1 LWADPDRVEHLVHGE
16 EQMQIEQ
23 EHIGGR
29 FVVRPIGRLDG
40 VGSPLLEA
48 AIDAYLDDGG
58 KQLIIDFS
66 RLVYI
71 SSIGLRV
78 VLRAAKRLSRDG
90 GQIIL
95 ARLTPNVREVFE
107 MSGFISLFPVIDDL
121 GEEQSEQP
129 SSANDVRGPA

>member
-1 LWADPDRVEHLVHGE
+1 
-16 EQMQIEQ
+16 MQIEQ
-23 EHIGGR
+23 ENIGGR

-40 VGSPLLEA
+40 VGSPLLET
-48 AIDAYLDDGG
+48 AIEAYLDDGG

-107 MSGFISLFPVIDDL
+107 MSGFLSLFPVIDDL
-121 GEEQSEQP
+121 GEEHP
-129 SSANDVRGPA
+129 SDRDGMPDKR